1 MVVDLRSDTVTR
13 PTPAMRR
20 AMAEAE
26 VGDDVFAEDPT
37 IRALEEET
45 ARLLGKEAAL
55 FVPSGTMA
63 NQIGLSLLA
72 GPGTEIVVE
81 SDSHVFNY
89 EAGAASALWGI
100 TLRPIPGS
108 DGRIT
113 PEAVAAQLRPPD
125 EHVAPI
131 QGVAIENTH
140 NRHGGAVW
148 PLEDLDAMVARTQA
162 LGLSLHL
169 DGARLWNAAAAS
181 GVDVGRLAR
190 GADTVS
196 VCFSKGLGAPV
207 GSALASTADRIR
219 RGRRLRKRL
228 GGGMRQ
234 GGIIAAGALHALR
247 HHRERL
253 EEDHR
258 RAARLA
264 EALAAIPG
272 IRVFPAPT
280 NIVIAELAAER
291 GPAPEAQAALGRE
304 GVLVF
309 AVSPVR
315 LRFVT
320 HLEVDD
326 AGIEAAIAALRR
338 VFRPAAVA

>member
-1 MVVDLRSDTVTR
+1 MIVDLRSDTVTR

-72 GPGTEIVVE
+72 GAGSEIVVE

-100 TLRPIPGS
+100 TLRPIPGR

-113 PEAVAAQLRPPD
+113 PDAVAAELRPPD
-125 EHVAPI
+125 EHVAPVRA
-131 QGVAIENTH
+131 VAIENTH

-148 PLEDLDAMVARTQA
+148 PLEELDAMAARA
-162 LGLSLHL
+162 KSLGLSLHL
-169 DGARLWNAAAAS
+169 DGARLWNAAVAS
-181 GVDVGRLAR
+181 GVEVGRLAR

-207 GSALASTADRIR
+207 GSALASTAERIR
-219 RGRRLRKRL
+219 RGRGLRKRL

-234 GGIIAAGALHALR
+234 GGIIAAGALHAVR

-264 EALAAIPG
+264 EAFAAIPG
-272 IRVFPAPT
+272 IRVLPAPT

-309 AVSPVR
+309 AVSPKR
-315 LRFVT
+315 LRCVT

-326 AGIEAAIAALRR
+326 AGIDAAIAAVRR
-338 VFRPAAVA
+338 VFRPAAVT